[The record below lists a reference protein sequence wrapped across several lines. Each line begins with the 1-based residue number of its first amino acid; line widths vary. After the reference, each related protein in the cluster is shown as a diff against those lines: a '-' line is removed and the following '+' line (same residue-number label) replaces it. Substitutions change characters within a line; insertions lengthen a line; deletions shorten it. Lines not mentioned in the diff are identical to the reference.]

1 MFFLTYG
8 IGIDRSCTELRV
20 AHPLLQHVQ
29 RNAVHRGIY
38 PEPMA
43 QALRAAVG
51 RVRYPGFSHNAF
63 YNLPDADTAER
74 PDRFRRLV
82 ARFLSFPDAMGGV
95 EGVQIIRW
103 HRDGPID
110 DFRVARGFL
119 ALFEAADGDRPT
131 GQVHAGR
138 GDLQQF

>member
-1 MFFLTYG
+1 MPLPPHSGSDVLLFFTYG
-8 IGIDRSCTELRV
+8 IGIDRSCAELRV

-29 RNAVHRGIY
+29 RNAVHRGVY

-51 RVRYPGFSHNAF
+51 RVRYPGFGHNAF

-82 ARFLSFPDAMGGV
+82 ARLLSFPDAMGGI
-95 EGVQIIRW
+95 EGVQVVRRHW
-103 HRDGPID
+103 DGSID
-110 DFRVARGFL
+110 DLRAARCIP
-119 ALFEAADGDRPT
+119 ALLEAADGDRPT
-131 GQVHAGR
+131 R
-138 GDLQQF
+138 